1 MVQEDSLSSRSIFNG
16 WVRGRREAGVNGD
29 SRHEGGTRSFLDSP
43 VLTADFEIEI
53 WVVPREFKLS
63 SHDGREFFA
72 FF

>member
-1 MVQEDSLSSRSIFNG
+1 MVREDSFSSRSIFNG
-16 WVRGRREAGVNGD
+16 WVRGDAK
-29 SRHEGGTRSFLDSP
+29 LA
-43 VLTADFEIEI
+43 LTATAAMKAAHEAFSISPILPAVFEIEI